1 MEFSNISVGLAFIA
15 GIASFLSPCVF
26 ALVPAYIGYL
36 GGRSL
41 ASGAS
46 GRAKTLITFTHG
58 LAFVIGFSLVFI
70 SLGVATSA
78 LGGVLYELRV
88 WLTRIGGVVV
98 VIFGLHLTGIVRIP
112 FFEYDLRP
120 QTAPDRNRGYLAS
133 LMMGVF
139 FSAGWSPCVGPIL
152 GAILTLA
159 LSGGS
164 ISQGVV
170 LLSAYSIGLAIP
182 FLIASIQIGLITTAI
197 RRYGRLMRYV
207 EVITGVLLI
216 VVGVMLFAGRFETLA
231 GLGAFFGVF
240 EELTIGR
247 YLLIGV
253 VVLLILGLIPA
264 FIASRKGRKFIE
276 WYLFGV
282 GLFPVAL
289 PMSII
294 LSPIDPREGEI
305 EVLPETSGENI
316 VPDA

>member
-164 ISQGVV
+164 ISQGVI

>member
-1 MEFSNISVGLAFIA
+1 MEFSNISVGIAFIA

-78 LGGVLYELRV
+78 LGGVLYELRI

-164 ISQGVV
+164 ISQGVI
-170 LLSAYSIGLAIP
+170 LLSAYWIGLAIP

-247 YLLIGV
+247 YLLVGV

>member
-164 ISQGVV
+164 ISQGVI

-216 VVGVMLFAGRFETLA
+216 IVGVMLFAGRFETLA

-294 LSPIDPREGEI
+294 LNPIDPRDGEI